1 MPDASSTDLASSSSA
16 APGPART
23 RSVGARIELD
33 VREEAE
39 LVWSV
44 AVARGPELGS
54 ESLSIEVD
62 GAPLAVREVEVG
74 DGGRL
79 HVCTAPPGRLR
90 LDYAAEVTGTA
101 EPAVVDPVDDI
112 VYRRPSRY
120 AESDELGPTAWSEF
134 SKLEGKELLDA
145 VSSWVGTQLYY
156 VSGSSRVTDGATQ
169 TFLHRQGVCRDF
181 AHLATALLRARNV
194 PARLV
199 AVYAPGLSPM
209 DFHAVV
215 EAAVD
220 GRWYVVDATTLA
232 PRETL
237 VRIATGRD
245 ASDTAFLTVQSG
257 RADLATMSVTATTGG
272 ELPQDDLSRLVALT

>member
-1 MPDASSTDLASSSSA
+1 MSA
-16 APGPART
+16 AQRT
-23 RSVGARIELD
+23 RSVSCQVELD

-44 AVARGPELGS
+44 AVAHGPQLAQEL
-54 ESLSIEVD
+54 LSITVD
-62 GAPLAVREVEVG
+62 GNPIEAKELTVN

-79 HVCTAPPGRLR
+79 HVCTAPPGRLA
-90 LDYAAEVTGTA
+90 LSYGAEVSGFA
-101 EPAVVDPVDDI
+101 QPATVDPVDDI
-112 VYRRPSRY
+112 AYRRPSRY
-120 AESDELGPTAWSEF
+120 AESDELGPTAWAEF

-156 VSGSSRVTDGATQ
+156 VSGSSRPTDGATQ
-169 TFLHRQGVCRDF
+169 TLLLRQGVCRDF
-181 AHLATALLRARNV
+181 AHLVIAMLRARNV

-215 EAAVD
+215 EAAID
-220 GRWYVVDATTLA
+220 GRWYAVDATTLA

-237 VRIATGRD
+237 VRISTGRD

-257 RADLATMSVTATTGG
+257 RADLVSVNVTATA
-272 ELPQDDLSRLVALT
+272 EPDLPRDDLTNLVSLT

>member
-1 MPDASSTDLASSSSA
+1 MSPDA
-16 APGPART
+16 PART
-23 RSVGARIELD
+23 RSVSAAIDLE
-33 VREEAE
+33 VRERAE

-44 AVARGPELGS
+44 AVARGPELAR
-54 ESLSIEVD
+54 EHLSVAVD
-62 GAPLAVREVEVG
+62 GAPVEVVEHEVA

-79 HVCTAPPGRLR
+79 HVCTAPPGRLELR
-90 LDYAAEVTGTA
+90 YDAEVVGTA

-120 AESDELGPTAWSEF
+120 AESDELGPTAWGEF
-134 SKLEGKELLDA
+134 SQLEGKALLDA

-156 VSGSSRVTDGATQ
+156 VSGSSRHTDGATQ
-169 TFLHRQGVCRDF
+169 TLLARQGVCRDF
-181 AHLATALLRARNV
+181 AHLVIALLRARNV

-215 EAAVD
+215 EAAID
-220 GRWYVVDATTLA
+220 GRWRVVDATTLA
-232 PRETL
+232 PRQTL

-257 RADLATMSVTATTGG
+257 RTDLRTLAITAMSAPD
-272 ELPQDDLSRLVALT
+272 LPQDDPTGLVSLT